1 MSRHG
6 TGRGLAHV
14 LIELRQDLIATPDGP
29 GGCGRR
35 GSPPSSREAIEE
47 IPHG

>member
-14 LIELRQDLIATPDGP
+14 LIEVRQDLIATAE
-29 GGCGRR
+29 GRR
-35 GSPPSSREAIEE
+35 PWAARLAPIISQAIEE
-47 IPHG
+47 IPDG

>member
-14 LIELRQDLIATPDGP
+14 LIELRQDLIATPE
-29 GGCGRR
+29 GRR
-35 GSPPSSREAIEE
+35 LWAARLAPILSDAVEE
-47 IPHG
+47 IADG